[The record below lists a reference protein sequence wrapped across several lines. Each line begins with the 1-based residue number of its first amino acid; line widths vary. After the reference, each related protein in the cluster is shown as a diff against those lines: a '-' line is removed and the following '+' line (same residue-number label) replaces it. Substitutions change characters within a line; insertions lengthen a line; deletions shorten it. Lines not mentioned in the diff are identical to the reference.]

1 MPNFSLTENIAERQ
15 DGRIEDFSKRAKI
28 WFDRGTYS
36 IVQGA
41 VFPEILVSALI
52 KLRNLADVQFL
63 RPFNS
68 FAKIRD
74 YYSLQLNT

>member
-1 MPNFSLTENIAERQ
+1 MIYGGNNKESTEMPNSSAAENLAERQ

-41 VFPEILVSALI
+41 IFPEILVCAL
-52 KLRNLADVQFL
+52 K
-63 RPFNS
+63 
-68 FAKIRD
+68 K
-74 YYSLQLNT
+74 